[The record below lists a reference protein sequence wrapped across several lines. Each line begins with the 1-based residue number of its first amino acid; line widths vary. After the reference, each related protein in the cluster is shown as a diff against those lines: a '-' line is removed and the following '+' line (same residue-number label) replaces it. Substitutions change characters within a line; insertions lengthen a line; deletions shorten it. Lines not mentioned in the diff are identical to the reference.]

1 MKKTLIVL
9 MMVLLCAMLFVSCSE
24 PKATYSVGD
33 TVNFGTYPANYS
45 VKDFQNQP
53 IAWKVLSVDTANSR
67 MLVISDRIL
76 ETDRQ
81 FDSSSSTSYSSSS
94 IKAYLNGEFIT
105 KYGLSSVDKCNVDV
119 TTKIEETAVGS
130 GSDKVFLLSKAE
142 TENTAYFANDTAR
155 IASDTSNNNHSW
167 WLRSATANSSHVY
180 CVTDEG
186 SYDDGGTPTYNG
198 GLRPAMWVN
207 F

>member
-1 MKKTLIVL
+1 MKKTLITL
-9 MMVLLCAMLFVSCSE
+9 MMVLLCALLFVSCAE

-33 TVNFGTYPANYS
+33 TVNFGKYPTDYAIENLRGDA
-45 VKDFQNQP
+45 V
-53 IAWKVLSVDTANSR
+53 AWKVLSVDTANSR

-81 FDSSSSTSYSSSS
+81 FDSKSSTSYSSSS

-105 KYGLSSVDKCNVDV
+105 KYGLSSVNMCNVDV

-130 GSDKVFLLSKAE
+130 GSDKVFLLSKTEAE
-142 TENTAYFANDTAR
+142 NKSYFADAAAK
-155 IASDTSNNNHSW
+155 IAYYTDNYSRSW
-167 WLRSATANSSHVY
+167 WLRSATANSSYVY
-180 CVTDEG
+180 CVTNEG
-186 SYDDGGTPTYNG
+186 SYDEGGTPSYNG